1 VWPFRS
7 GFQLIQRKMPD
18 STITASS
25 PPEQGG
31 WFTTTHWSIV
41 LAARDPSAP
50 QAADALEK
58 LCRSYWY
65 PLYAF
70 VRRQGYDESSAKDQV
85 QGFFARLLEKNFLA
99 EVDQEKGKFRSF
111 LLASLKH
118 YMADERDKARAQKR
132 GGGQIL
138 ISLDE
143 TVGEDR
149 YRAEPVDVM
158 DAEKLYERRWALT
171 LLDQA
176 RERLKE
182 EFQNAGKS
190 DLYQHLQ
197 LFDAGG
203 RESPPYAD
211 VAREV
216 GLSESGLRTA
226 VFRMRQRYQELVRE
240 EVAQTVSSPQEVD
253 EEIRHLILVVG
264 G

>member
-1 VWPFRS
+1 
-7 GFQLIQRKMPD
+7 MPD
-18 STITASS
+18 PTITAGS
-25 PPEQGG
+25 PSEQGG

-41 LAARDPSAP
+41 LTARDPACP

-70 VRRQGYDESSAKDQV
+70 VRRQGHDESSAKDLT

-99 EVDQEKGKFRSF
+99 QVDQDRGKFRSF

-118 YMADERDKARAQKR
+118 YMADERDKERAQKR
-132 GGGQIL
+132 GGGQIPL
-138 ISLDE
+138 SLDE

-176 RERLKE
+176 KERLKKE
-182 EFQNAGKS
+182 YLTAGKS
-190 DLYQHLQ
+190 QMYARLQ
-197 LFDAGG
+197 AFDVGG
-203 RESPPYAD
+203 GDNPAYAD
-211 VAREV
+211 VAV
-216 GLSESGLRTA
+216 DIGLSESGLRTA
-226 VFRMRQRYQELVRE
+226 IFRMRQRYRELVRE
-240 EVAQTVSSPQEVD
+240 EVAQTVRSQQEVD
-253 EEIRHLILVVG
+253 EEIRHLIVVVG

>member
-1 VWPFRS
+1 
-7 GFQLIQRKMPD
+7 MPD
-18 STITASS
+18 PTITAGS
-25 PPEQGG
+25 PSEQGG

-41 LAARDPSAP
+41 LTARDPACP

-70 VRRQGYDESSAKDQV
+70 VRRQGHDESSAKDLT
-85 QGFFARLLEKNFLA
+85 QGFFARLLEKNYLA
-99 EVDQEKGKFRSF
+99 HVVQDKGKFRSF

-118 YMADERDKARAQKR
+118 YMADERDKERAQKR
-132 GGGQIL
+132 GGGQIPL
-138 ISLDE
+138 SLNE

-176 RERLKE
+176 RERLKQ
-182 EFQNAGKS
+182 EFLNAGKS
-190 DLYQHLQ
+190 QLYERLQ
-197 LFDAGG
+197 AFDAGG
-203 RESPPYAD
+203 GDTPAYGD
-211 VAREV
+211 VALDL
-216 GLSESGLRTA
+216 GLSESGVRTA
-226 VFRMRQRYQELVRE
+226 VFRMRQRYRELVRE

-253 EEIRHLILVVG
+253 EEIRHLILIVSA
-264 G
+264 

>member
-1 VWPFRS
+1 
-7 GFQLIQRKMPD
+7 
-18 STITASS
+18 
-25 PPEQGG
+25 
-31 WFTTTHWSIV
+31 
-41 LAARDPSAP
+41 
-50 QAADALEK
+50 
-58 LCRSYWY
+58 
-65 PLYAF
+65 
-70 VRRQGYDESSAKDQV
+70 
-85 QGFFARLLEKNFLA
+85 
-99 EVDQEKGKFRSF
+99 
-111 LLASLKH
+111 
-118 YMADERDKARAQKR
+118 MADERDKARAQKR

-182 EFQNAGKS
+182 EFLKAGKS
-190 DLYQHLQ
+190 QLYERLQ
-197 LFDAGG
+197 AFEARGED
-203 RESPPYAD
+203 SPAYAD
-211 VAREV
+211 VAGNL

-226 VFRMRQRYQELVRE
+226 VFRMRQRYRELVRE

>member
-1 VWPFRS
+1 
-7 GFQLIQRKMPD
+7 MPD
-18 STITASS
+18 SSITASS
-25 PPEQGG
+25 PLEQGG

-41 LAARDPSAP
+41 LRARDPASP

-70 VRRQGYDESSAKDQV
+70 VRRQGNDESSAKDLT
-85 QGFFARLLEKNFLA
+85 QGFFARLLEKNYLA
-99 EVDQEKGKFRSF
+99 QVNQDRGKFRCF

-118 YMADERDKARAQKR
+118 FIADERDKERAQKR

-138 ISLDE
+138 LSLDE

-176 RERLKE
+176 RERLKQ
-182 EFQNAGKS
+182 EFLNAGKS
-190 DLYQHLQ
+190 QLYERLQ
-197 LFDAGG
+197 AFDAGG
-203 RESPPYAD
+203 GETPAYAD
-211 VAREV
+211 VAV
-216 GLSESGLRTA
+216 ALGLSEGGVRTA
-226 VFRMRQRYQELVRE
+226 VFRMRQRYRELVRE

-253 EEIRHLILVVG
+253 EEIRHLIRVVSG
-264 G
+264 

>member
-1 VWPFRS
+1 
-7 GFQLIQRKMPD
+7 MPD
-18 STITASS
+18 PTITAGS
-25 PPEQGG
+25 PSEQGG

-41 LAARDPSAP
+41 LTARDPACP

-70 VRRQGYDESSAKDQV
+70 VRRQGHDESSAKDLT
-85 QGFFARLLEKNFLA
+85 QGFFARLLEKNYLA
-99 EVDQEKGKFRSF
+99 HVVQDKGKFRSF

-118 YMADERDKARAQKR
+118 YMADERDKERAQKR
-132 GGGQIL
+132 GGGHII

-143 TVGEDR
+143 TAGEDR

-176 RERLKE
+176 KERLQE
-182 EFQNAGKS
+182 EYLKAGK
-190 DLYQHLQ
+190 LQ
-197 LFDAGG
+197 LYHRFQAMEAGG
-203 RESPPYAD
+203 GAGSPPCAE
-211 VAREV
+211 VAV
-216 GLSESGLRTA
+216 MLGLSESGLRTA
-226 VFRMRQRYQELVRE
+226 VFRLRQRYRELVRE

>member
-1 VWPFRS
+1 
-7 GFQLIQRKMPD
+7 MPG

-25 PPEQGG
+25 GSEQDE
-31 WFTTTHWSIV
+31 WFATTHWSIV
-41 LAARDPSAP
+41 LSARDPACP

-70 VRRQGYDESSAKDQV
+70 VRRHGHDENSAKDLT

-99 EVDQEKGKFRSF
+99 QVQQKKGKFRSF

-118 YMADERDKARAQKR
+118 YMAGERDKERAQKR
-132 GGGQIL
+132 GSGQVL
-138 ISLDE
+138 LSLDE

-176 RERLKE
+176 KERLKD
-182 EFQNAGKS
+182 EFLKVGKS
-190 DLYQHLQ
+190 QLYEQLQ
-197 LFDAGG
+197 AFETRSD
-203 RESPPYAD
+203 ESPAYAD
-211 VAREV
+211 VAV
-216 GLSESGLRTA
+216 NLGLSESGLRTA
-226 VFRMRQRYQELVRE
+226 VFRMRQRYRELVRE

-253 EEIRHLILVVG
+253 EEIRYLIQVVAG
-264 G
+264 

>member
-1 VWPFRS
+1 
-7 GFQLIQRKMPD
+7 MPD
-18 STITASS
+18 STITATAH
-25 PPEQGG
+25 PEQCG
-31 WFTTTHWSIV
+31 WFNPTHWSIV
-41 LAARDPSAP
+41 LAARDTASP

-58 LCRSYWY
+58 LCRTYWY
-65 PLYAF
+65 PLYVF
-70 VRRQGYDESSAKDQV
+70 VRRQGHDEHSAKDLTQD
-85 QGFFARLLEKNFLA
+85 FFARLLEKNYLA
-99 EVDQEKGKFRSF
+99 QVDQDKGKFRSF

-118 YMADERDKARAQKR
+118 YLADQRDKKNAQKR

-149 YRAEPVDVM
+149 YRAEPVDIM

-182 EFQNAGKS
+182 EFLNADK
-190 DLYQHLQ
+190 LQ
-197 LFDAGG
+197 LYERLQAFAAGG
-203 RESPPYAD
+203 GDTPAYSD
-211 VAREV
+211 VAVEL
-216 GLSESGLRTA
+216 GLSEGGVRTA
-226 VFRMRQRYQELVRE
+226 VFRMRQRYRELVRE
-240 EVAQTVSSPQEVD
+240 EVTQTVSSPQDVD

>member
-1 VWPFRS
+1 
-7 GFQLIQRKMPD
+7 LPD

-25 PPEQGG
+25 PSEQGG

-41 LAARDPSAP
+41 LTARDPDCP
-50 QAADALEK
+50 QAANALEK

-70 VRRQGYDESSAKDQV
+70 VRRQGHDESSAKDLT
-85 QGFFARLLEKNFLA
+85 QGFFARLLEKNYLA
-99 EVDQEKGKFRSF
+99 QVDQDRGKFRSF

-118 YMADERDKARAQKR
+118 YMADERDKERAQKR
-132 GGGQIL
+132 GGGL
-138 ISLDE
+138 IHLSLDE

-176 RERLKE
+176 KERLKA
-182 EFQNAGKS
+182 EFQKEGKLE
-190 DLYQHLQ
+190 LYQQLQ
-197 LFDAGG
+197 VFETGSHD
-203 RESPPYAD
+203 SPAYAD
-211 VAREV
+211 VAADL

-226 VFRMRQRYQELVRE
+226 VFRMRKRHRELVRE
-240 EVAQTVSSPQEVD
+240 EVAQTVSSPQEID
-253 EEIRHLILVVG
+253 EEIRHLILIVG